1 VRRSTPPVN
10 DAERWAQRTAPLLAR
25 EMRKRPISPRGPYL
39 MSTVGLLGL
48 YVWAISGDWLGA
60 ACLVFVAWLLL
71 SVVAWEA
78 RHS

>member
-1 VRRSTPPVN
+1 V
-10 DAERWAQRTAPLLAR
+10 
-25 EMRKRPISPRGPYL
+25 SPRGPYL

-48 YVWAISGDWLGA
+48 YVWAATGDWLGA

>member
-1 VRRSTPPVN
+1 
-10 DAERWAQRTAPLLAR
+10 
-25 EMRKRPISPRGPYL
+25 
-39 MSTVGLLGL
+39 
-48 YVWAISGDWLGA
+48 VWAMSGDWLGA